1 VADTKRLDGKVAIIS
16 GAGSVG
22 EGYGTGK
29 AMSVLFG
36 REGAKVVLV
45 DHEESRALS
54 AKEEIEADGGKAI
67 VVVEELK
74 DPDAGQRIVDQAVA
88 AFGTVDILV
97 NNAGLAIPIN
107 ILQTD
112 VALFDDIFAVNVR
125 APFFLSKAAIPV
137 MVDNGGGAVLYIS
150 SVTAMRGMGGD
161 GRTAYASSKCALEGM
176 AKDLADAYGKFGIR
190 FNAIAPGM
198 IESPHQTQAIADSS
212 HAPGMTPPAGF
223 QLGDKTMLGRTGDA
237 WDIARAALF
246 LCSDEG
252 AYITGHHLP
261 VDGGAVSRSH

>member
-1 VADTKRLDGKVAIIS
+1 MTAGNRLEGKVAVIS

-45 DHEESRALS
+45 DHEESRAHS
-54 AKEEIEADGGKAI
+54 AKEEIERDGGTATI
-67 VVVEELK
+67 VVEELK
-74 DPDAGQRIVDQAVA
+74 DPEAGERIIAKSVE
-88 AFGTVDILV
+88 AFGGVDILV
-97 NNAGLAIPIN
+97 NNAGLAIPVP
-107 ILQTD
+107 ILDTD
-112 VALFDDIFAVNVR
+112 IALFDDIIAVNFR
-125 APFFLSKAAIPV
+125 APFFLTKAAIPV
-137 MVDNGGGAVLYIS
+137 MKERGGGAVIYIS

-161 GRTAYASSKCALEGM
+161 GRTAYAGSKAALAGM
-176 AKDLADAYGKFGIR
+176 ASDLADAYGRFGIR

-198 IESPHQTQAIADSS
+198 ISSPHQTQAIADSKS
-212 HAPGMTPPAGF
+212 SPGSVPPGF
-223 QLGDKTMLGRTGDA
+223 NLGDKTTLGRTGDA

-261 VDGGAVSRSH
+261 VDGGAVARSH